1 MHSLGVI
8 CCPRNSED
16 IKLARG
22 FKKIFP
28 ICLRKYALEM
38 TPVVYNTVAFEK
50 LGLEVEEIQF
60 PFLIEDK
67 DRVSKTRFERALTRI
82 RKVLYQKGIS
92 EIIIDKGTAESGLDE
107 HLLSIEKSLRIFDGI
122 GFYGV
127 YIIEI
132 LKYICRK
139 MGIKLQNIPVT
150 LILDDVDD
158 FFRNILKDLC
168 TKVRFLSIIS
178 VNSENFIPLVNE
190 IYSEIGLVVRLEK
203 SIKSKKGDFGILI
216 NFSKNKDLV
225 NSNRYSRNFVIL
237 NLGARISNDNING
250 ILITD
255 IIIKS
260 KNKDIDK
267 YYWTGKAAFCE
278 ALAYVLTG
286 SESKDKTI
294 LLNKQKKILSGFKAV
309 GYEIIG
315 IKGCRGEIK
324 TGILSDFGERIKPK
338 IV

>member
-1 MHSLGVI
+1 MHSLGIIRFCHKV
-8 CCPRNSED
+8 EQ
-16 IKLARG
+16 IKLVG
-22 FKKIFP
+22 G
-28 ICLRKYALEM
+28 
-38 TPVVYNTVAFEK
+38 TEK
-50 LGLEVEEIQF
+50 LFPRWIKTFAMEITPLVNDKVVFDKLGIEIKEIQF
-60 PFLIEDK
+60 PYLITDN
-67 DRVSKTRFERALTRI
+67 DNISKIRFERALART
-82 RKVLYQKGIS
+82 KKYFHKNGVS
-92 EIIIDKGTAESGLDE
+92 ELIVDENIGKTNELLNNEGLF
-107 HLLSIEKSLRIFDGI
+107 RVFDGS

-127 YIIEI
+127 YIVEI
-132 LKYICRK
+132 LKYICSN
-139 MGIKLQNIPVT
+139 MGVKLQNLTVG
-150 LILDDVDD
+150 LMLDDLDG
-158 FFRNILKDLC
+158 FFELILKDLC

-178 VNSENFIPLVNE
+178 LNSENFIPLVNE